1 MNELCAKD
9 TVIEKIV
16 FSYLYTLTNT
26 LQIMRLATFEY
37 TPFVIEFS
45 FHRLVEAMHLFIED
59 PKKNDIKKSYFKD
72 LLDRVGQV
80 PCLLEPITDTRLI
93 KNNESLINELLE
105 ILFPIALTDNEIKAV
120 GMPFQNLMFNHSRRF
135 QKIIEESGGN
145 YNIEIRDFNQHQ
157 YYIAC
162 CCIIMNHYFNA
173 NFDLTRPLFIDLPDA
188 NGIIHHY
195 RILYNADFVEVIPNE
210 HAKMLSKKEVELLQ
224 DNFDNLEL
232 WQSFFP
238 QHSWQLRGFGII
250 NLVDVTI
257 ENALSLLKE
266 NFLKSELQCVPI
278 GDIVEPLFSSIFR
291 VPHLRVGFSP
301 LETDTL
307 IQRETNDMMAMSNFL
322 LNKEQTGIVLSK
334 QAYHTI
340 IEEKGYY
347 SISDI
352 DKAVEDEDEME
363 MALHL
368 KSKGVK
374 SCLFAPVVISSGIE
388 GILEIVSDQPR
399 MLHSVNA
406 QKLDT
411 LMPIISETFERV
423 KIDFLNKVEAIIQ
436 REFTTIH
443 PSVYWKFLEEARRNY
458 VDSIFEKNYF
468 VNPISFQDI
477 YPLYGEIDIKG
488 SGALRNIAI
497 ENDLKEQIEKL
508 LEILV
513 EATSPTNQLIIEKHV
528 LKLTAYLRQLEI
540 NLVSGL
546 EQRIQNYIKKEI
558 HPYLDKEAH
567 LFQLEKVEAYNKS
580 IDFQLG
586 IYYKY
591 RRVYDKQVGKI
602 NRSFSDL
609 LDQRQEVVQKVYPH
623 YYERFKTDGVEHN
636 IYIGSSI
643 CPTKS
648 FDFTYL
654 QNLRLWQLQVMSE
667 LMCVHYRNN
676 IQDALKMDVTV
687 LLFVYDASLGIQF
700 RMDEKRFDID
710 GSYNTRYEIIKKRLD
725 KACVKGTAE
734 RIVQPR
740 KLTIAFASTYDI
752 ADYMN
757 YIGYAQQLGILLDD
771 LEQFEIEDMQSV
783 SGLIGIRVGVNL
795 NYDLD
800 TLDYESLMHNFLKFQ
815 YL

>member
-1 MNELCAKD
+1 
-9 TVIEKIV
+9 
-16 FSYLYTLTNT
+16 
-26 LQIMRLATFEY
+26 MRLATFEY

-45 FHRLVEAMHLFIED
+45 FHRLVEAMNLFIND
-59 PKKNDIKKSYFKD
+59 PEKNDIKKDYFKD
-72 LLDRVGQV
+72 LLSRVGQV
-80 PCLLEPITDTRLI
+80 PCLLEPITDTKLI
-93 KNNESLINELLE
+93 RNNGPLINELLE

-135 QKIIEESGGN
+135 KKIIEESGGN

-188 NGIIHHY
+188 KGIIHHY
-195 RILYNADFVEVIPNE
+195 RILYNADFVEVKPNE
-210 HAKMLSKKEVELLQ
+210 NAVMLSPEDVELLQ
-224 DNFDNLEL
+224 DNFDNFEL
-232 WQSFFP
+232 WQTYFP

-257 ENALSLLKE
+257 DNALSLLKE
-266 NFLKSELQCVPI
+266 NFLKSELQSVPI
-278 GDIVEPLFSSIFR
+278 GEIIEPLFSSIFR
-291 VPHLRVGFSP
+291 VPNLKIGFTP
-301 LETDTL
+301 LEVNL
-307 IQRETNDMMAMSNFL
+307 FVQKETNEIMAMHSHL
-322 LNKEQTGIVLSK
+322 LDKEKGTIVLSK
-334 QAYHTI
+334 KAYETVVNK
-340 IEEKGYY
+340 EGYY
-347 SISDI
+347 SISD
-352 DKAVEDEDEME
+352 VEELAKVAEEQEMCT
-363 MALHL
+363 LL
-368 KSKGVK
+368 KKQGIR
-374 SCLFAPVVISSGIE
+374 SCLFSPVVISSGVE
-388 GILEIVSDQPR
+388 GILEIVSSEKR
-399 MLHSVNA
+399 VLNSVNA
-406 QKLDT
+406 QKLNA

-423 KIDFLNKVEAIIQ
+423 KLDMQNQVEAIIQ

-458 VDSIFEKNYF
+458 VDSIFDRNYF
-468 VNPISFQDI
+468 VNPISFQDV

-488 SGALRNIAI
+488 SGALRNNAI
-497 ENDLKEQIEKL
+497 ESDLKEQIEKL
-508 LEILV
+508 LELLT
-513 EATSPTNQLIIEKHV
+513 EAIYPANKLIIEKHV

-546 EQRIQNYIKKEI
+546 EQRIQNYIKKEV
-558 HPYLDKEAH
+558 HPYLNKETS
-567 LFQLEKVEAYNKS
+567 LFDPIKVDDYNKS
-580 IDFQLG
+580 VDEQLG

-591 RRVYDKQVGKI
+591 RKVYDKQVGKM

-654 QNLRLWQLQVMSE
+654 QNLRLWQLQVMAE
-667 LMCVHYRNN
+667 LMCVHYSNN
-676 IQDALKMDVTV
+676 VQDALKMDVTV

-725 KACVKGTAE
+725 KACIKGTTE
-734 RIVQPR
+734 RIVQPH
-740 KLTIAFASTYDI
+740 KITIAFASTYDI
-752 ADYMN
+752 ADYVN
-757 YIGYAQQLGILLDD
+757 YIAYAQQLGILLNDV
-771 LEQFEIEDMQSV
+771 EQFEIEDMQSV

-795 NYDLD
+795 NCDLD
-800 TLDYESLMHNFLKFQ
+800 TLNYESLMHNFLKFQ